1 MARAKGNGNGRLD
14 EAMTALSAA
23 RLKRMADELELK
35 LGDED
40 LTRLR
45 PMVADLLAVGRR
57 LRLMIERE
65 RPTPRSR

>member
-1 MARAKGNGNGRLD
+1 
-14 EAMTALSAA
+14 MTALSAA

-40 LTRLR
+40 LARLR

-57 LRLMIERE
+57 LRLQDLRE
-65 RPTPRSR
+65 PPIPRSS

>member
-1 MARAKGNGNGRLD
+1 
-14 EAMTALSAA
+14 MTALSAA

-65 RPTPRSR
+65 RPTPRSG

>member
-1 MARAKGNGNGRLD
+1 
-14 EAMTALSAA
+14 MTALSAA

-65 RPTPRSR
+65 RPIPRSR